1 MLYCKYSTTKCPT
14 ATTVHPGTD
23 PETDS
28 GVHLRTKITSSPFC
42 PQTLHRKHQCTQRP
56 VFHPPCTVT
65 NSRSACLI
73 FPSQTQCCLRPHKI
87 LESHTRLPR
96 KSSWLNA
103 KYCTCICADN
113 QYEPAQQRNRLQDF
127 CSYSPNMAADK
138 EATYSHILSLYG
150 QLISKQL
157 PVYVMLCVHVL
168 VQYSGGLY
176 LHHRI
181 ANFVHVLLGD
191 GPVACNGD
199 FRTVRL
205 WAEETKTTS

>member
-113 QYEPAQQRNRLQDF
+113 QYEPAQQRTDF
-127 CSYSPNMAADK
+127 KTFVVILPTWWQIK
-138 EATYSHILSLYG
+138 KQHI
-150 QLISKQL
+150 
-157 PVYVMLCVHVL
+157 
-168 VQYSGGLY
+168 
-176 LHHRI
+176 
-181 ANFVHVLLGD
+181 FT
-191 GPVACNGD
+191 
-199 FRTVRL
+199 F
-205 WAEETKTTS
+205 